1 MNNEHATAPRAVL
14 YVRLSK
20 ASDVSTSIR
29 GQNEELYALAQR
41 EGWHT
46 VATFEDNGRSG
57 GKQRDNAVEALR
69 MIREGEAD
77 VLAVY
82 AYDRWSRMGIAD
94 SAEVINAI
102 YARAKTK
109 QPARFIAMREGIDS
123 DREGWELLTAFTA
136 DIAQKERDR
145 MVSRRTAAIGRMR
158 AEGRNPGNGPAPI
171 GYRSAPFP
179 DGRPGKRYVVD
190 PAEAAMIREV
200 AERLVAGEPASRI
213 ARDLTERRV
222 PMPRSAYR
230 LALMKGEAP
239 VDDHAQP
246 LATGVWNASRVYQTW
261 QSDHL
266 LGRMRVNTSRAKG
279 GKSNGSL
286 LLDPATGL
294 PATPFEP
301 ILDIATFD
309 AIKERFNPYGPR
321 TRRAARLLSSLA
333 YCAGCGGKM
342 YVMRKSKNEPPYY
355 RCGTFSTGRDCPAPA
370 QMKAETLENEVVR
383 DFRATFG
390 RRPATKKVHH
400 VGDPAAAQQLAL
412 VKERARAI
420 GAELAESDDPDR
432 MQQLLTEL
440 ATMKQRR
447 AELEAAADATWT
459 EVVQL
464 GMSIGDQLSST
475 EDVAEQRR
483 ILEQE
488 LDHIEVRQ
496 KRATPAG
503 EPRVRAYAR
512 IEYDGDD
519 AV

>member
-1 MNNEHATAPRAVL
+1 MSDAARAVL

-20 ASDVSTSIR
+20 ASDVSTSIK
-29 GQNEELYALAQR
+29 GQNDELFARAQH
-41 EGWHT
+41 EGWNI

-102 YARAKTK
+102 YARVKTK
-109 QPARFIAMREGIDS
+109 HPARFVAMREGIDS
-123 DREGWELLTAFTA
+123 DHEGWELLTAFTA

-171 GYRSAPFP
+171 GYRSAPFA

-200 AERLVAGEPASRI
+200 AERLVAGEPASTI
-213 ARDLTERRV
+213 ARELTERRV
-222 PMPRSAYR
+222 PMPRSPYR

-239 VDDHAQP
+239 VDEHGQP
-246 LATGVWNASRVYQTW
+246 LETGTWNSSRVYQTW

-266 LGRMRVNTSRAKG
+266 LGRMRVNTSRARG
-279 GKSNGSL
+279 GKSNGTL
-286 LLDPATGL
+286 LLDPETGL

-301 ILDIATFD
+301 ILDVATFD

-321 TRRAARLLSSLA
+321 TRRAARLLSGLA

-342 YVMRKSKNEPPYY
+342 YVMRKSKREAPYY
-355 RCGTFSTGRDCPAPA
+355 RCGTFSTGRECPAAA
-370 QMKAETLENEVVR
+370 QMKAETLEAEVVSE
-383 DFRATFG
+383 FRVTFG
-390 RRPATKKVHH
+390 RRPATKTLHH

-432 MQQLLTEL
+432 MQQLLTDL
-440 ATMKQRR
+440 ASMKQRR

-464 GMSIGDQLSST
+464 GMTVGEQLSST
-475 EDVAEQRR
+475 DDVPAQRR
-483 ILEQE
+483 ILQEE
-488 LDHIEVRQ
+488 LDHVSVH
-496 KRATPAG
+496 KKTATPAG
-503 EPRVRAYAR
+503 EPRVRLFAKIDYTT
-512 IEYDGDD
+512 DD
-519 AV
+519 PS